1 MIDLVNL
8 TNFFDLGL
16 SGAGKTTVS
25 MKLEEYLCSKGIPAY
40 SLDGD
45 NIRHGLNKVSQLL
58 LYVLRRFV
66 VEKSIALHPLIIQ

>member
-1 MIDLVNL
+1 MRI
-8 TNFFDLGL
+8 FLGL

-45 NIRHGLNKVSQLL
+45 NIRHGLNKVSCSFTDVIL
-58 LYVLRRFV
+58 F
-66 VEKSIALHPLIIQ
+66 LHF